1 MQGSLQRQPTMS
13 TFEEDEMGV
22 TEGVESEEME
32 GMGLRDEKKREERL
46 SVGCRA
52 YGYAVVVCSGIWGFL

>member
-1 MQGSLQRQPTMS
+1 MS

-52 YGYAVVVCSGIWGFL
+52 YGYAVVVCCGIWGFL